1 MTRKDRPQ
9 LHWRLSAAVFTA
21 IALTAS
27 GMGQALSAQRI
38 GADQK
43 ADPPTYSK
51 DIAPITQEACM
62 RCHVEGGLAPMPLTT
77 YEEVAL
83 FAPLIRNHVQKRIMP
98 PWGLDPTIGIQAYN
112 NDISL
117 SDEEIETIVQ
127 WVDAGTP
134 RGDPADLP
142 PAPIDEWTWSDGWEL
157 ETVLGPPDMVM
168 SSGPIPIPAEGQDIW
183 PNVTLDW
190 PELDEPRYLKGS
202 EIRNT
207 PSGRR
212 ALHHN
217 NITLRLEDGPSGRIV
232 GAGAGKAWDL
242 FPDDTGILLGTGPG
256 SLGWSMHYALIGEA
270 FEDDVQIALWFH
282 PKDAPPKYESTSEY
296 HQLIDQFTPG
306 EPRAR
311 DILIPP
317 HGSQTLTRVVVL
329 DEPIMINSI
338 RPHMHLHGIAQSVE
352 VIWPTRLQ
360 SMGHPANLSEVISSI
375 NNYNHNWQISYSYQ
389 EYTRPLLPKGAALLF
404 RTHFDNTGNNPLAI
418 DPDQWVAFGARS
430 VDAMSHMHM
439 AVTYLSEVQY
449 AELLDERIQMA
460 KEQMAKPEEE
470 RLEVWLPLPE
480 RNEVDNRVTV
490 TAGRD

>member
-9 LHWRLSAAVFTA
+9 LRSRLCAAVFA
-21 IALTAS
+21 AVALAAS
-27 GMGQALSAQRI
+27 GMGYALSAQRM
-38 GADQK
+38 A
-43 ADPPTYSK
+43 ADPPTYTK
-51 DIAPITQEACM
+51 DIVPITQEVCM
-62 RCHVEGGLAPMPLTT
+62 RCHMEGGLAPMPLTT
-77 YEEVAL
+77 YEEVRL
-83 FAPLIRNHVQKRIMP
+83 FAPLIKDHVQKRIMP
-98 PWGLDPTIGIQAYN
+98 PWALDPTVGIQAYN

-134 RGDPADLP
+134 RGESADLP
-142 PAPIDEWTWSDGWEL
+142 PSPKEKWTWSDGWEL
-157 ETVLGPPDMVM
+157 ESILGRPPDMVA
-168 SSGPIPIPAEGQDIW
+168 SSGPIPIPAEGQDQW
-183 PNVTLDW
+183 PGVTLPW
-190 PELDEPRYLKGS
+190 PELDEPRYIMAS

-207 PSGRR
+207 PTGRR

-217 NITLRLEDGPSGRIV
+217 NISLRLEDGPSGRIV
-232 GAGAGKAWDL
+232 GAGAGKSYDL
-242 FPDDTGILLGTGPG
+242 FPEDTGVLLGTGPG
-256 SLGWSMHYALIGEA
+256 SLSWGMHYALMGEA
-270 FEDDVQIALWFH
+270 FVDEVEIALWFH
-282 PKDAPPKYESTSEY
+282 PEDAPPKYVSTSEY

-352 VIWPTRLQ
+352 VIWPTRHQ

-375 NNYNHNWQISYSYQ
+375 NNYNHNWQLSYSYQ

-404 RTHFDNTGNNPLAI
+404 RTHFDNTANNPLAI

-439 AVTYLSEVQY
+439 AVSYLSEEQY

-470 RLEVWLPLPE
+470 RLEVWLPLPA
-480 RNEVDNRVTV
+480 RNEMDTSVTV
-490 TAGRD
+490 TGGQD